1 MIYFKILS
9 RTTAA
14 ARAICF
20 QPLCSLSRHCSTLK
34 LALLRWI
41 SIWHDRSSVSLW
53 SAGRTSCRFSIRR
66 PWTRREL
73 HPGPRSV
80 QQVLVHVRSRCF
92 ESLGRHRGRCALH
105 HHGSVVS
112 TALGPGAR
120 GPARVICAGFAT
132 RAPRSPTDHA
142 ATLSVTTIIS
152 ALSFAVGYDPLKRR
166 ALLHADLSSM
176 TTSKLVRALIL
187 LRRLLPRRPRRRPR
201 LPPLLPRRPRLRHR
215 PRRRPRPR
223 LRGGSR
229 AD

>member
-92 ESLGRHRGRCALH
+92 ESLGRLRGQCALH

-187 LRRLLPRRPRRRPR
+187 LLRRLLPRLLPRRRPR
-201 LPPLLPRRPRLRHR
+201 LPPLPRRLLPLRH
-215 PRRRPRPR
+215 PRRPR
-223 LRGGSR
+223 LRGGSP